1 MPLSTHHIRN
11 LFYLYL
17 TDTLQPVD
25 SSQVYDAC
33 MDSFDCLPIVA
44 IMNKQF
50 FCVHGGLSPEI
61 YSVKD
66 VEVSLQPD
74 VPCVDALQ
82 W

>member
-1 MPLSTHHIRN
+1 
-11 LFYLYL
+11 
-17 TDTLQPVD
+17 
-25 SSQVYDAC
+25 

-66 VEVSLQPD
+66 VEVSLRRCLAWLHTPHTSLVLTSTQRAFP
-74 VPCVDALQ
+74 PASSASLTI
-82 W
+82 